1 MPKTEEKTTTPILEL
16 KDVSK
21 IYHLG
26 SQTIKALDQVNFK
39 IKQGDFVSIIGS
51 SGSGKSTFLQ
61 VASMLAKPSLG
72 QIFLKGTDV
81 TDYDETERAKLRN
94 KEIGFIFQQ
103 FNLLSKTTALENVAL
118 PLVYANVAEEERK
131 QKAKEMLELVGL
143 GERLYNQPNQL
154 SGGQQQRVAV
164 ARALV
169 NEPSI
174 IFADEPTGNLDSK
187 TGQEIEKILK
197 KLHNQGRTILMVTH
211 ETDLA
216 EIAQRIICL
225 EDGKIV
231 SKRKCNDSD
240 K

>member
-1 MPKTEEKTTTPILEL
+1 MPKTEEKNPTPILEL
-16 KDVSK
+16 KNVSK

-72 QIFLKGTDV
+72 HIFLKETDV

-211 ETDLA
+211 EIDLA

-231 SKRKCNDSD
+231 SRRKCKDSN

>member
-1 MPKTEEKTTTPILEL
+1 MPKIEEKTTAPILEL
-16 KDVSK
+16 RDVSK

-26 SQTIKALDQVNFK
+26 AQTIKALDQISFK
-39 IKQGDFVSIIGS
+39 IRQGDFVSIVGS

-61 VASMLAKPSLG
+61 VASMLAQPTQG
-72 QIFLKGTDV
+72 QILLKGKDV
-81 TDYDETERAKLRN
+81 TDYSETERAKLRN

-103 FNLLSKTTALENVAL
+103 FNLLAKTTALENVAL
-118 PLVYANVAEEERK
+118 PLVYANVSEKERL

-143 GERLYNQPNQL
+143 GQRLHNKPNQL

-169 NEPSI
+169 NQPSI

-187 TGQEIEKILK
+187 TGGEIETILK
-197 KLHNQGRTILMVTH
+197 KLHSQGRTILMVTH
-211 ETDLA
+211 ETGLA

-225 EDGKIV
+225 QDGKV
-231 SKRKCNDSD
+231 VQNKACKDNN
-240 K
+240 